1 MKTLVLF
8 LIVLSFNLSLSA
20 QDTWNDYVIGRPM
33 AGHYDAKKVI
43 AKEWGINYQV
53 TFAGCVLSDEI
64 SEKAT
69 SYQASNKIYFE
80 TLAAK
85 YGQNWQQ
92 DFELDVKK
100 EMHRNSNREK
110 GNWYEIIESHTNKD
124 FFTSKK
130 EVAKT
135 WGIAYQALF
144 VTKNTTA
151 SEQIEFMDF
160 LVVNEDYMRQLKNTF
175 GPNWQKTLNQE
186 VDLELEK
193 QTVASPDNV
202 WIEYVVGR
210 PNMAHFEAKKEVAK
224 EWGINYE
231 VQFKNCTLSDELKQE
246 MSEIEAKNAPY
257 FKILEKNY
265 GKDWTL
271 RFNQAIEKKIATG
284 KLDKK

>member
-1 MKTLVLF
+1 MKTLVLL
-8 LIVLSFNLSLSA
+8 LIVLSSNLSLSA

-33 AGHYDAKKVI
+33 VGHYDAKKTV

-85 YGQNWQQ
+85 YGKNWQQ

-100 EMHRNSNREK
+100 EMHRNSDGEK
-110 GNWYEIIESHTNKD
+110 GTWYEIIESHTNKD

-130 EVAKT
+130 AVAKT
-135 WGIAYQALF
+135 WGIAYEALF
-144 VTKNTTA
+144 VTKNTST
-151 SEQIEFMDF
+151 SEQIEFMDH
-160 LVVNEDYMRQLKNTF
+160 LVLNEDYMRQLENTF

-186 VDLELEK
+186 VDLELKK
-193 QTVASPDNV
+193 QAVTSPDNV
-202 WIEYVVGR
+202 WIEYVVGK
-210 PNMAHFEAKKEVAK
+210 PNITYFEAKKEVAK

-231 VQFKNCTLSDELKQE
+231 VQFKGC
-246 MSEIEAKNAPY
+246 MSTPKMEKEEAKVNKVNARY
-257 FKILEKNY
+257 FKILAQQHGKNWRASF
-265 GKDWTL
+265 D
-271 RFNQAIEKKIATG
+271 QAVKKRLAPSTE
-284 KLDKK
+284 